1 MVFESDGEAA
11 LALRDSNAPPPNAWG
26 PTDTVYLQFRLRA
39 IARYRPSAVVGVLD
53 YWLGTPQGESDFDVR
68 G

>member
-1 MVFESDGEAA
+1 MVFESHSEAA
-11 LALRDSNAPPPNAWG
+11 LALRDSNAPEPNAWG
-26 PTDTVYLQFRLRA
+26 PKDTVYLQFRLRA

-53 YWLGTPQGESDFDVR
+53 YWLGTPAGESDFDVR